1 MSDVDTVARL
11 RAVVGEVTK
20 RDASK
25 LGPDEDLVLALGLDS
40 LEGLR
45 VLALVEKRF
54 AVRFDDGRLHEL
66 RTLAALANAV
76 DLDVERRPS

>member
-1 MSDVDTVARL
+1 MTVDDVRGI
-11 RAVVGEVTK
+11 VGEAAR
-20 RDASK
+20 RDVSG

-54 AVRFDDGRLHEL
+54 GVRFDDARLASLRSL
-66 RTLAALANAV
+66 RTISHEVEALRAG
-76 DLDVERRPS
+76 RGS

>member
-20 RDASK
+20 RDASE

-54 AVRFDDGRLHEL
+54 SVRFDDGRLHEL

>member
-1 MSDVDTVARL
+1 MNEGDTVARL

-20 RDASK
+20 RDASE

-54 AVRFDDGRLHEL
+54 GVRFDDAHLHGL
-66 RTLAALANAV
+66 RTLRALAHAV
-76 DLDVERRPS
+76 DSGVGRRTS